1 VKYGFV
7 ASCFDILHP
16 GYIRMLR
23 DAKSQCDY
31 LIIGLQDDPS
41 IERPGIK
48 NAPIFPFQERFMIM
62 SSIVYVDE
70 IRRYNSESELYQLLQ
85 RLICEKKIDVRILG
99 TDYIGKRFT
108 GDDLNIP
115 IYFHK
120 RDHDWSSSQTRKRII
135 DKAKE
140 KV

>member
-1 VKYGFV
+1 
-7 ASCFDILHP
+7 
-16 GYIRMLR
+16 MLI

-41 IERPGIK
+41 VERPGIK
-48 NAPIFPFQERFMIM
+48 NAPIFPFRERFMIM

-85 RLICEKKIDVRILG
+85 RLISEKKIDVRILG

-115 IYFHK
+115 LHFHK
-120 RDHDWSSSQTRKRII
+120 RDHDWSSSETRKKII
-135 DKAKE
+135 ERVKE
-140 KV
+140 NA

>member
-1 VKYGFV
+1 MKYGFV

-16 GYIRMLR
+16 GYIRMLI
-23 DAKSQCDY
+23 DAKDQCDY

-41 IERPGIK
+41 VERPGVK
-48 NAPIFPFQERFMIM
+48 NAPIFPFLDRFMIM

-70 IRRYNSESELYQLLQ
+70 IRRYNSESDLYQLLQ
-85 RLICEKKIDVRILG
+85 GLISEKKIDVRILG

-115 IYFHK
+115 LHFHK
-120 RDHDWSSSQTRKRII
+120 RDHHWSSSETRKKII
-135 DKAKE
+135 ETIKE
-140 KV
+140 NV

>member
-1 VKYGFV
+1 MKYGFL

-16 GYIRMLR
+16 GYIRMLI

-41 IERPGIK
+41 VERPGVK
-48 NAPIFPFQERFMIM
+48 NAPIFPVQERFMIM

-70 IRRYNSESELYQLLQ
+70 VRRYNSESELYQLLQ
-85 RLICEKKIDVRILG
+85 ELISEKKIDIRILG

-115 IYFHK
+115 LHFHK
-120 RDHDWSSSQTRKRII
+120 RDHHWSSSETRKKII
-135 DKAKE
+135 ETTKE
-140 KV
+140 NA

>member
-1 VKYGFV
+1 MKYGFV
-7 ASCFDILHP
+7 ASSFDILHP
-16 GYIRMLR
+16 GYIRMFI
-23 DAKSQCDY
+23 DAKTQCDY

-41 IERPGIK
+41 VERPGIK
-48 NAPIFPFQERFMIM
+48 NTPIFPFEDRFMIM

-85 RLICEKKIDVRILG
+85 ELISEKKIDVRILG

>member
-1 VKYGFV
+1 MKYGFV
-7 ASCFDILHP
+7 ASCFDVLHP

-41 IERPGIK
+41 FERPGIK
-48 NAPIFPFQERFMIM
+48 NIPIFPLEERSMIM

-70 IRRYNSESELYQLLQ
+70 VRHYNSESELYQLLQ
-85 RLICEKKIDVRILG
+85 GLISENKIDIRILG
-99 TDYIGKRFT
+99 TDYKGERFT

-115 IYFHK
+115 LYFHK
-120 RDHDWSSSQTRKRII
+120 RDHSWSSSETRKRII
-135 DKAKE
+135 ERARE
-140 KV
+140 NV